1 MLYVHVIFNIH
12 SAHTD
17 KLLQTKEHLI
27 KFQDEE
33 DLNQF
38 SFNQVKK
45 LEKNHLQYPGNG
57 KLYVDFLTRTL
68 TQDEIKFL
76 GL

>member
-1 MLYVHVIFNIH
+1 MIYVHVIFNLH
-12 SAHTD
+12 SANTD
-17 KLLQTKEHLI
+17 KLLQTQEQLI

-68 TQDEIKFL
+68 TQDIIKFL

>member
-1 MLYVHVIFNIH
+1 MIYVHVIFNIH
-12 SAHTD
+12 SANTD
-17 KLLQTKEHLI
+17 KLLKTQEHLI

>member
-1 MLYVHVIFNIH
+1 MIYVHVIFNIH
-12 SAHTD
+12 SANTD
-17 KLLQTKEHLI
+17 KLLQTQEHLI

-38 SFNQVKK
+38 SFNQAKK

-57 KLYVDFLTRTL
+57 KLYVVFLTRTL

>member
-1 MLYVHVIFNIH
+1 MIYVHVIFNIH
-12 SAHTD
+12 SANTD
-17 KLLQTKEHLI
+17 KLLQTQEHLI

-45 LEKNHLQYPGNG
+45 LEKNHLQYPG
-57 KLYVDFLTRTL
+57 KREAIRRFLNSY
-68 TQDEIKFL
+68 FNP
-76 GL
+76 G